1 MLACV
6 SARLSP
12 RSLVGFGWRRGLRLC
27 GRLEPRQ
34 RRTQRIQARR
44 MRKSVVL
51 HGDAK
56 LPELRHVLAN
66 CPKAKA
72 FSYDQCK
79 VLTAKTVTGA
89 RKAP

>member
-1 MLACV
+1 
-6 SARLSP
+6 
-12 RSLVGFGWRRGLRLC
+12 
-27 GRLEPRQ
+27 
-34 RRTQRIQARR
+34 

-79 VLTAKTVTGA
+79 VLTAKTVYGREEKPLKISAGKLEGA
-89 RKAP
+89 NQ